1 MQMAQSLSLTVSIL
15 KAIFIDQ
22 SGYSSVTECTLLQA
36 IRPALNNFCVG
47 FTSMVGAQA
56 TKG

>member
-1 MQMAQSLSLTVSIL
+1 MQITRTHYFTIERS
-15 KAIFIDQ
+15 D
-22 SGYSSVTECTLLQA
+22 YSSVTGRIPLQA
-36 IRPALNNFCVG
+36 IRPAPNDFRVG

>member
-1 MQMAQSLSLTVSIL
+1 MAQTLSLTVSIL

-22 SGYSSVTECTLLQA
+22 SGYLSVTACTLLQA
-36 IRPALNNFCVG
+36 IRPALNDFCVG
-47 FTSMVGAQA
+47 FASMVGAQA